1 MIDNDDIPVV
11 GSSSV
16 QIVQKKK
23 RKSCLSNY
31 LKVIHQL

>member
-16 QIVQKKK
+16 QIVQKKNANLASPTISK
-23 RKSCLSNY
+23 
-31 LKVIHQL
+31 